1 MKNLKLKL
9 ITLTCGLALGASA
22 MAASSYSNNQLPNQK
37 FTVGASVSAAN
48 ANHVNGPAD
57 KATGGIFGRFF
68 YNVGEGV
75 QAGYAYQIAP
85 KFYLGGELGLQS
97 NGSTGQFFTL
107 GTSNATDSTF
117 ITALLTTEVYITH
130 NWSLNGK
137 FGPAFVMQQS
147 AYNYNVNGSHKKINA
162 KSHGVKPYI
171 SVGTTYYI
179 GKFGIGVSYNHLFGS
194 QSLDNTDINSKDNYK
209 MPIFAQNAIQLTASY
224 TF

>member
-37 FTVGASVSAAN
+37 FTVGASVSAVN
-48 ANHVNGPAD
+48 ANHVNGIAD
-57 KATGGIFGRFF
+57 KATDGVFGKFF

-107 GTSNATDSTF
+107 GTCNATDSTF

-130 NWSLNGK
+130 NWSINGK

-147 AYNYNVNGSHKKINA
+147 AYNNNENKINA

-171 SVGTTYYI
+171 SVGTAYYI

-194 QSLDNTDINSKDNYK
+194 QSLDNSNLKDQPNYK

>member
-22 MAASSYSNNQLPNQK
+22 MAASSNSYNQLPKQK
-37 FTVGASVSAAN
+37 LTVGASVLAVN
-48 ANHVNGPAD
+48 ANHVNGWAD
-57 KATGGIFGRFF
+57 KSTDGIFGRFF

-130 NWSLNGK
+130 NWSINGK

-147 AYNYNVNGSHKKINA
+147 SYWQGKDLNKINA

-194 QSLDNTDINSKDNYK
+194 QSLDNSNLKDQPNYK